1 MDSRKRLDLTEW
13 VVHFVH
19 ERKPENDPA
28 CFMSDLA
35 EEEYW
40 CAYEAFEIRKQ
51 KERSE
56 KGLPPLDDDTIYQ
69 MVCESNKD
77 VHEHEDIEYSD
88 MRLPD

>member
-1 MDSRKRLDLTEW
+1 MDSRNRLDLTEW

-40 CAYEAFEIRKQ
+40 CARGTGGQ
-51 KERSE
+51 
-56 KGLPPLDDDTIYQ
+56 
-69 MVCESNKD
+69 
-77 VHEHEDIEYSD
+77 VHV
-88 MRLPD
+88 PQQ